1 MSSSVTV
8 VGGVNNSTIS
18 GLVSVPVAG
27 LSTSALSSLQS
38 SLTALTASIVG
49 GSVGLANDDLLVGGG
64 TVSFSNPP
72 PTSASAPYVLELTN
86 TLANGT
92 TTAGSYSGA
101 AIGIASVYGTV
112 IAQVPGTL
120 TLTGSGLNT
129 DFILG
134 AATNVDLTTTGGN
147 NTILGAGGN
156 DTLNLQGSNVATLS
170 GGLDIVH
177 SYSGSNTIVATGS
190 ASVFA
195 GPPSGYAGKI
205 DFINNSSAAVSVFA
219 GSGSATVAAGAGGA
233 TVLGGSAGSNSLIG
247 GSGAVYFVGGGN
259 GDTLAAGFGGATT
272 VTAPN
277 YLFAGVGNETLL
289 ASSVTGSNLLQAG
302 SGADVMS
309 ASGSG
314 TQYFFGSTGSATMTG
329 SSMTGANNVFFFGNA
344 SNSGGNDII
353 TNFGKNSE
361 LIALNGTNIE
371 SISSTTLNGT
381 PGALVTLSDGTHV
394 TLLGVNAA
402 SISGAQGGS
411 VIA

>member
-8 VGGVNNSTIS
+8 VGGVNSSTIS
-18 GLVSVPVAG
+18 GLVAVPVAG
-27 LSTSALSSLQS
+27 LSSAALLSLQS
-38 SLTALTASIVG
+38 SLTSLSNSVTSG
-49 GSVGLANDDLLVGGG
+49 TVGLFNNDLLAGA
-64 TVSFSNPP
+64 VSSTTGSP
-72 PTSASAPYVLELTN
+72 AVLELTN
-86 TLANGT
+86 TLSNGA

-101 AIGIASVYGTV
+101 AVSVASGYSTV

-120 TLTGSGLNT
+120 SLTGSGANTNYLLGAGTNVSLNT
-129 DFILG
+129 I
-134 AATNVDLTTTGGN
+134 GGD
-147 NTILGAGGN
+147 NTITAGGGN
-156 DTLNLQGSNVATLS
+156 DTISLQGSNTVSVT
-170 GGLDIVH
+170 GGLDILRI
-177 SYSGSNTIVATGS
+177 YAGGNTIMASGS

-205 DFINNSSAAVSVFA
+205 DFINGSSAAATVFA
-219 GSGSATVAAGAGGA
+219 GSGSATVSAGAGGA
-233 TVLGGSAGSNSLIG
+233 TVLGGSSGSNSLIG

-277 YLFAGVGNETLL
+277 YLYAGSGNETLL
-289 ASSVTGSNLLQAG
+289 ASSVTGTNLLQAG

-309 ASGSG
+309 ASGSA
-314 TQYFFGSTGSATMTG
+314 TQYFFGSNGSATMTG
-329 SSMTGANNVFFFGNA
+329 SSMAGANNVFFFGA
-344 SNSGGNDII
+344 SGNSSGNDVI

-371 SISSTTLNGT
+371 SVTSTTLNGT
-381 PGALVTLSDGTHV
+381 PGALVTLSDGTNV

-402 SISGAQGGS
+402 SISGSQGGN